1 MKDEL
6 GGKIMKKIA
15 KSRAKTYGY
24 LTDNNDEDRKAKGKK
39 SLSKKENLSFKIKNR
54 LKAAELENKTNKKI
68 NLTKIVLRKI
78 IKK

>member
-24 LTDNNDEDRKAKGKK
+24 LTDNNDEDGKAKGKK
-39 SLSKKENLSFKIKNR
+39 F
-54 LKAAELENKTNKKI
+54 
-68 NLTKIVLRKI
+68 
-78 IKK
+78 IKKRKLKFQG

>member
-6 GGKIMKKIA
+6 GGKIMKKIT
-15 KSRAKTYGY
+15 KSRAKTYDY
-24 LTDNNDEDRKAKGKK
+24 LTDNNDEDGKAKGKK
-39 SLSKKENLSFKIKNR
+39 SLSKKENLSFKVKNR
-54 LKAAELENKTNKKI
+54 LKETELENKTNKKI

>member
-6 GGKIMKKIA
+6 GGKIMQKFA

-24 LTDNNDEDRKAKGKK
+24 LTHNNDEDRKAKGKK
-39 SLSKKENLSFKIKNR
+39 SLSKKENLRFKIKNR
-54 LKAAELENKTNKKI
+54 LKATELENKTNKKI
-68 NLTKIVLRKI
+68 KLTKIVLRKI